1 MSKAS
6 FLPQSSEFIN
16 FYARVKLE
24 KFLKKVRKMIREQA
38 KLHLKSLDQKQIQTI
53 TQPQVF
59 ISYAWEGKA
68 EKLTGLQTLLKAL
81 KEDFESAGMRP
92 WFDLAQMTG
101 ELDEKMRLGIRAS
114 QYVLLMGT
122 DRYAA
127 RTKPGSDTNV
137 YKELKFTLAEY
148 ERRSDDPE
156 RADFLLPLMLEGDY
170 LTTFPTL
177 GHLLIRDGRSWYN
190 LEQNDWQSI
199 DNYIERLTEYEPVG
213 ILPCLLGLSRLHDY
227 PAYRNACVSKYKDY
241 QKLLMLELN
250 LERGKIEKREFEKQK
265 QELQLKQAELTLSL
279 EKWRAERS
287 SFEKESELVL
297 MKLTFAKSQEE
308 SLSAELVNLR
318 LNSSSN
324 KVRLNEVE
332 KELKQERNKSDEL
345 RIQYE
350 LSQQLLQ
357 SKLGLF
363 RKQTEELDS
372 IQAQLASQKK
382 KLNER
387 ETAVTTLE
395 KSLQEHQEKLDK
407 QAAEQEN
414 MEFVIKEQLTEIK
427 EYTETPGKLKL
438 VTETPGKLK
447 PASESLIQ
455 KKSSINPWPETKF
468 DSEWVRKAEGIELKA
483 THMCP
488 VVGRPLYDAV
498 TLKHH
503 TGEDHILSDE
513 AARNWLIV
521 GKNSTCPCCEQT
533 VIGVEILPL
542 LRSIV
547 ADEILILTAW
557 ARRPQP
563 GTKLKVSPPAD
574 TKPKESSPQTM
585 PTVSPNNLNQ
595 LLQFVAEGEQ
605 EKAEKLIQKDPR
617 LLLLSGDVKDLSGR
631 EFKQITAFQYA
642 LWAVDWHMW
651 TMIQKYLPKEDQE
664 IQLRELEIR
673 STAYGKHF
681 TLTGLAN
688 ALQFYVDNALIHR
701 NGYWRL
707 NWSAE
712 TYWSQGV
719 GQEQKLLPAHVV
731 NEYCRL
737 DRTFNPCPMEWKSEL
752 PRTRETEST
761 SWFTPLASGVELGS
775 AYAFYRDNAK
785 QVVHRQAPEWPYN
798 KYSINTSEPACA
810 TKGVIADLKALQSL
824 WEVRTQQLKLL
835 KSQFL
840 STPTQSA
847 LQNQLVTACKEGDE
861 KQVRM
866 LLENGALPDMPNAKG
881 EQPLGAAVWGMCPN
895 VINALM
901 TRVDGVAPMTWAQ
914 CEEHNKTYYKEVFV
928 KTYEPKAR
936 WAWHSLLE
944 TIESNKFMKTIH
956 LEKACKY
963 YQEKYSWE
971 SLKNFAIHN
980 HRYDTSKEDGD
991 VEFGKRRS
999 KEFEKHEKT
1008 NKTND
1013 RKAANTKNK

>member
-6 FLPQSSEFIN
+6 FPPKSSEFIN

-24 KFLKKVRKMIREQA
+24 KFLEKVRKMIKEQA

-59 ISYAWEGKA
+59 ISYAWEGEGKA

-127 RTKPGSDTNV
+127 RTKPDSDTNV
-137 YKELKFTLAEY
+137 YRELKFTLAEY
-148 ERRSDDPE
+148 ESRSGDPE

-170 LTTFPTL
+170 STTFPTL
-177 GHLLIRDGRSWYN
+177 GHFLIRDGRSWYN

-199 DNYIERLTEYEPVG
+199 DNYIERLTEYQPVG
-213 ILPCLLGLSRLHDY
+213 ILPCLLGLSRLNDY

-241 QKLLMLELN
+241 QQLLMLELN
-250 LERGKIEKREFEKQK
+250 LERGKIEKLEFEKQK
-265 QELQLKQAELTLSL
+265 RELQIRQAELTLSL
-279 EKWRAERS
+279 EKWQAERS

-332 KELKQERNKSDEL
+332 KELKQERNKSDKL
-345 RIQYE
+345 RVQHE
-350 LSQQLLQ
+350 LSQQLMQ

-414 MEFVIKEQLTEIK
+414 IEIAIKAQLTEIK
-427 EYTETPGKLKL
+427 KYSETPGELRL
-438 VTETPGKLK
+438 VGKS
-447 PASESLIQ
+447 PIQ
-455 KKSSINPWPETKF
+455 QKSSISPWPEAKF
-468 DSEWVRKAEGIELKA
+468 DSEWVRKAEGIVLEDID
-483 THMCP
+483 MCP
-488 VVGRPLYDAV
+488 IVGRPLYDAV
-498 TLKHH
+498 TLKHDTGKDH
-503 TGEDHILSDE
+503 TVSDE
-513 AARNWLIV
+513 AARNSLIV
-521 GKNSTCPCCEQT
+521 GKNSTCPCCQKT
-533 VIGVEILPL
+533 VIGVEIPHLW
-542 LRSIV
+542 RSMV
-547 ADEILILTAW
+547 ANEISTALELK
-557 ARRPQP
+557 ANSSPQP
-563 GTKLKVSPPAD
+563 GTKLKATPPAD
-574 TKPKESSPQTM
+574 TKSKESSPQTM
-585 PTVSPNNLNQ
+585 PPVSPNNLNQ
-595 LLQFVAEGEQ
+595 LLQFVAAGEQ
-605 EKAEKLIQKDPR
+605 EKAEKLIQKDLR
-617 LLLLSGDVKDLSGR
+617 LLLLSGAVKDLSGR

-681 TLTGLAN
+681 TLTG
-688 ALQFYVDNALIHR
+688 
-701 NGYWRL
+701 
-707 NWSAE
+707 
-712 TYWSQGV
+712 
-719 GQEQKLLPAHVV
+719 
-731 NEYCRL
+731 
-737 DRTFNPCPMEWKSEL
+737 
-752 PRTRETEST
+752 
-761 SWFTPLASGVELGS
+761 
-775 AYAFYRDNAK
+775 
-785 QVVHRQAPEWPYN
+785 
-798 KYSINTSEPACA
+798 
-810 TKGVIADLKALQSL
+810 VIALQSL

-840 STPTQSA
+840 STPMQSA
-847 LQNQLVTACKEGDE
+847 LQDQLVTACKEGDE

-895 VINALM
+895 IINALL
-901 TRVDGVAPMTWAQ
+901 TRVDGVAPMTWGQ
-914 CEEHNKTYYKEVFV
+914 CEDHNRIRYKEVFV
-928 KTYEPKAR
+928 GTCEPQDRLDWYK
-936 WAWHSLLE
+936 LLE
-944 TIESNKFMKTIH
+944 KIESNKFMKSIH
-956 LEKACKY
+956 LEGACKH
-963 YQEKYSWE
+963 YQQQYSWE
-971 SLKNFAIHN
+971 NLKLKCARLNQP
-980 HRYDTSKEDGD
+980 YDANKKDE
-991 VEFGKRRS
+991 EFWEKTGQ
-999 KEFEKHEKT
+999 EFESFRKQIKQTIEKPPIPKISRLEQPGSDSKHTTKSMSQLPLLAETSSQRLMPSLPKT
-1008 NKTND
+1008 GSAPPAGKGKISNSGNGTGTSLNQ
-1013 RKAANTKNK
+1013 NYWG